1 MTAPDTFVGGYDARD
16 ELLWY
21 RRNPPY
27 TAVDASMAQQLLSV
41 TEEQGLR
48 DVLKNNTFGAPVS
61 GARTSATSWSF
72 TIVVHVRQTPS
83 AADWLRQ
90 VRATL
95 APLA

>member
-1 MTAPDTFVGGYDARD
+1 MTAPDTFVGGYDARGD
-16 ELLWY
+16 LLWY
-21 RRNPPY
+21 RRNPAY

-48 DVLKNNTFGAPVS
+48 DVLKNNTFGALVS

-72 TIVVHVRQTPS
+72 NIVVHVRQTPS

-90 VRATL
+90 VEATL
-95 APLA
+95 VPLD